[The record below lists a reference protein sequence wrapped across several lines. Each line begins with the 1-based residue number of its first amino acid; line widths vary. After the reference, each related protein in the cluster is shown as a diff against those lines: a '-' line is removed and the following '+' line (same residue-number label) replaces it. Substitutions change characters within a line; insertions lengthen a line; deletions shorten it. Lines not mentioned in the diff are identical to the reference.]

1 MEEIMSVPN
10 APVAIIT
17 GSSRG
22 IGAAIAQRLNND
34 GCRVVIN
41 YLRSEADATQ
51 LALNL
56 SRSGIPAIACQAD
69 VGNRDDRQRLLQT
82 TLNEFGQIDILVNN
96 AGITSQGRQDLLD
109 TTEESWDMVF
119 DTNLKGPFFLSQ
131 LVSRQMMLQ
140 DDSHPNVIVNI
151 NSVSSYAVSENR
163 ADYCIAKAGLEMM
176 TKLFACRL
184 AEDNILVYEVC
195 PGVIRSDMT
204 APVKEKYDS
213 LIKNGLT
220 PIKRWGTCDDV
231 ATAVQLLASG
241 KLTFTTGERLN
252 VDGGFHIRR
261 I

>member
-1 MEEIMSVPN
+1 MLAASC
-10 APVAIIT
+10 A
-17 GSSRG
+17 G
-22 IGAAIAQRLNND
+22 IKI
-34 GCRVVIN
+34 
-41 YLRSEADATQ
+41 E
-51 LALNL
+51 LALKL
-56 SRSGIPAIACQAD
+56 SQSGIPAIACQAD

-176 TKLFACRL
+176 TKL
-184 AEDNILVYEVC
+184 
-195 PGVIRSDMT
+195 
-204 APVKEKYDS
+204 
-213 LIKNGLT
+213 
-220 PIKRWGTCDDV
+220 
-231 ATAVQLLASG
+231 
-241 KLTFTTGERLN
+241 
-252 VDGGFHIRR
+252 
-261 I
+261 

>member
-96 AGITSQGRQDLLD
+96 AGITSQGRQDLL
-109 TTEESWDMVF
+109 
-119 DTNLKGPFFLSQ
+119 
-131 LVSRQMMLQ
+131 
-140 DDSHPNVIVNI
+140 
-151 NSVSSYAVSENR
+151 
-163 ADYCIAKAGLEMM
+163 
-176 TKLFACRL
+176 
-184 AEDNILVYEVC
+184 
-195 PGVIRSDMT
+195 
-204 APVKEKYDS
+204 S
-213 LIKNGLT
+213 LI
-220 PIKRWGTCDDV
+220 
-231 ATAVQLLASG
+231 
-241 KLTFTTGERLN
+241 
-252 VDGGFHIRR
+252 HI
-261 I
+261 

>member
-1 MEEIMSVPN
+1 
-10 APVAIIT
+10 
-17 GSSRG
+17 
-22 IGAAIAQRLNND
+22 
-34 GCRVVIN
+34 
-41 YLRSEADATQ
+41 
-51 LALNL
+51 
-56 SRSGIPAIACQAD
+56 
-69 VGNRDDRQRLLQT
+69 
-82 TLNEFGQIDILVNN
+82 
-96 AGITSQGRQDLLD
+96 
-109 TTEESWDMVF
+109 
-119 DTNLKGPFFLSQ
+119 
-131 LVSRQMMLQ
+131 
-140 DDSHPNVIVNI
+140 
-151 NSVSSYAVSENR
+151 
-163 ADYCIAKAGLEMM
+163 M
-176 TKLFACRL
+176 TKLFASRL